1 MFQSY
6 PSSATTLHFEFYAE
20 VVADGV
26 ERGSNMK
33 TVGGLTKSS
42 ANTVTVIHVEHVE
55 WLNKSPA
62 QLMEELIEVYHVPLD
77 KQMQLF
83 THIRL
88 AHAFSDYRRRL
99 QCVQARLQALS
110 VLIYCNALAD
120 AAPSLLYAGNGRYW
134 NGFCHESGGLRFNW
148 TMQVCWKNWWTFWNW
163 PNRS

>member
-1 MFQSY
+1 MSNDHTFQSY

-20 VVADGV
+20 SLIGGGRAASGKTS
-26 ERGSNMK
+26 GS
-33 TVGGLTKSS
+33 S
-42 ANTVTVIHVEHVE
+42 VTVIHVEHVE

-62 QLMEELIEVYHVPLD
+62 QLMEELIEMHHVPVD

-120 AAPSLLYAGNGRYW
+120 AAPSLLYAGIIN
-134 NGFCHESGGLRFNW
+134 FTFF
-148 TMQVCWKNWWTFWNW
+148 KNEF
-163 PNRS
+163 SQCV

>member
-1 MFQSY
+1 MQSY
-6 PSSATTLHFEFYAE
+6 PSSATTLHFEFYTEASGDSTGGHRS
-20 VVADGV
+20 A
-26 ERGSNMK
+26 SK
-33 TVGGLTKSS
+33 TVGST
-42 ANTVTVIHVEHVE
+42 ATVIHVEHVE

-62 QLMEELIEVYHVPLD
+62 QLMEELIEMHHVPSE

-120 AAPSLLYAGNGRYW
+120 ATPSLLYAGIHKKAHISFYKTITT
-134 NGFCHESGGLRFNW
+134 CCSRFIRG
-148 TMQVCWKNWWTFWNW
+148 TG
-163 PNRS
+163 

>member
-1 MFQSY
+1 MVD
-6 PSSATTLHFEFYAE
+6 SSGAGRQA
-20 VVADGV
+20 
-26 ERGSNMK
+26 GSGK
-33 TVGGLTKSS
+33 LSGSS
-42 ANTVTVIHVEHVE
+42 VTVIHVEHVE

-62 QLMEELIEVYHVPLD
+62 QLMEELIELHHVPPD

-120 AAPSLLYAGNGRYW
+120 AAPSLLYAGKSFQRHSNG
-134 NGFCHESGGLRFNW
+134 NW
-148 TMQVCWKNWWTFWNW
+148 IILFW
-163 PNRS
+163 

>member
-1 MFQSY
+1 M
-6 PSSATTLHFEFYAE
+6 
-20 VVADGV
+20 
-26 ERGSNMK
+26 
-33 TVGGLTKSS
+33 
-42 ANTVTVIHVEHVE
+42 TVIHVEHVE

-62 QLMEELIEVYHVPLD
+62 QLMEELIEVYHVPPD

-120 AAPSLLYAGNGRYW
+120 AAPSLLYAGKIIFLQLSFR
-134 NGFCHESGGLRFNW
+134 E
-148 TMQVCWKNWWTFWNW
+148 
-163 PNRS
+163 

>member
-1 MFQSY
+1 MNLNSNPLILLQSY

-20 VVADGV
+20 SMADGAG
-26 ERGSNMK
+26 RLGGGSGK
-33 TVGGLTKSS
+33 QSGSS
-42 ANTVTVIHVEHVE
+42 VTVIHVEHVE

-62 QLMEELIEVYHVPLD
+62 QLMEELIELHHVPAD

-120 AAPSLLYAGNGRYW
+120 AAPSLLYAGTFTFISFLVPGD
-134 NGFCHESGGLRFNW
+134 CLRLNLNFVN
-148 TMQVCWKNWWTFWNW
+148 Q
-163 PNRS
+163 